1 MLCMHQHLMSDSNRV
16 FLDHLLWLA
25 FCFFCHLGCGSNKII
40 LKETSLRLLNILL
53 MLLAQ
58 FGATGLPR
66 ASTGVW

>member
-1 MLCMHQHLMSDSNRV
+1 MLCMQQHLMSDSNRV

-25 FCFFCHLGCGSNKII
+25 FLFFFCHLGCGSNKII

-66 ASTGVW
+66 ASTGV